1 LWIVPAATTAIAQQS
16 TSAVTET
23 VTTRRDLNG
32 RDAVSEKVVTL
43 RARTD
48 GEERVVIETYEPSIE
63 AGRLALTQRV
73 NRVTTFTPEGNQTV
87 EETEEPSRVSTGE
100 PLRVVRRRVTTMR
113 RSRSDSLVSDRQVF
127 ELDVNGR
134 FVPVLTQT
142 DHNSGR

>member
-1 LWIVPAATTAIAQQS
+1 VPAATTAIAQQS

-113 RSRSDSLVSDRQVF
+113 RSRSDSFVSDRQVF